1 MTTFITFA
9 MAKVFLVVLPCRLG
23 CRELGRPHCGWSK
36 YFPSIWQREIT
47 IARNEHYKV
56 PVARLML
63 RDFRLS
69 VRPGAATTHNSS
81 PSRSRHIRFNT
92 QSIPS
97 SEESR
102 DYMIVILLQR
112 EKS

>member
-1 MTTFITFA
+1 
-9 MAKVFLVVLPCRLG
+9 
-23 CRELGRPHCGWSK
+23 
-36 YFPSIWQREIT
+36 
-47 IARNEHYKV
+47 
-56 PVARLML
+56 ML

-102 DYMIVILLQR
+102 DYIIVILLQR
-112 EKS
+112 EKSQNRVSATRDHFEYNLV